1 MMVCVPK
8 CKNDFGEFYGFETLT
23 MAPFDRDLILTGDMT
38 ENEIRAVDEYHKKV
52 YESISG
58 LLDEETAK
66 WLAEVTKPLGKN

>member
-1 MMVCVPK
+1 
-8 CKNDFGEFYGFETLT
+8 